1 MGAKVRIIIDIVSLN
16 GKKKVSLAVVV
27 CIISVIDIQKDLRLF
42 RAAPFAFVAVGN
54 VIESTLSAI
63 RRHPHPRL
71 PVGRLKSRKNKKS
84 AFGGKKSPA
93 VAGTKT
99 TANKEPTSSSYSYR
113 VIKGAYHPQW
123 TTCVAGGCSMHNQR
137 AIDTK
142 RFAAF
147 QGCALCVCGC
157 RQCRREHALG
167 HSPPPPSAPACR
179 QAEKPQ
185 KQKVR
190 LWR

>member
-27 CIISVIDIQKDLRLF
+27 CIISVIQIQKDLRLF

-54 VIESTLSAI
+54 VVESTLSAI

-71 PVGRLKSRKNKKS
+71 PVGRQKSRKNKKS

-99 TANKEPTSSSYSYR
+99 AINGEPASSSYVGDDTNKDPASSSNS
-113 VIKGAYHPQW
+113 VGVAFPQPR
-123 TTCVAGGCSMHNQR
+123 VAGEGR
-137 AIDTK
+137 YP
-142 RFAAF
+142 
-147 QGCALCVCGC
+147 G
-157 RQCRREHALG
+157 
-167 HSPPPPSAPACR
+167 
-179 QAEKPQ
+179 
-185 KQKVR
+185 
-190 LWR
+190 